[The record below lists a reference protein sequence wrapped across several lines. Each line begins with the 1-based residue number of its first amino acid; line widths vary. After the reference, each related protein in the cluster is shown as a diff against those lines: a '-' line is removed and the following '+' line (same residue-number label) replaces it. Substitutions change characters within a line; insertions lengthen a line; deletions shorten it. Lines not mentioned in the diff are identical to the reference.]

1 MGAATTKV
9 PIKRRTNLR
18 FGRLRLA
25 RQQSGRTHN
34 HTARAV
40 PTLWYLFFDKRG
52 LDWMGHRRRP
62 EALECGDRFALHAI
76 NRRRT
81 RLGHTS
87 VYQHIAS
94 AALPEPAAKLRRLET
109 NLAQNKEQRLMRV
122 QRIDRPR
129 NSVDPNIITRH
140 VSSSRYPSADAIHP
154 SENDHLSPN
163 HHKSRSKQSCFLT
176 ATFDDLLRT
185 ITIMPQASLMLTH

>member
-1 MGAATTKV
+1 MSASLPRYRQHRAHNPHMDAATTKV

-25 RQQSGRTHN
+25 RQQSGRAHN

-62 EALECGDRFALHAI
+62 EALEGGDRFALYPI

-109 NLAQNKEQRLMRV
+109 NLAQDKEQRLMRV

-129 NSVDPNIITRH
+129 NSVDPNVITRH
-140 VSSSRYPSADAIHP
+140 VTSSRYPRPPPYIHP
-154 SENDHLSPN
+154 RMITLVQIAANRD
-163 HHKSRSKQSCFLT
+163 QSNLAF
-176 ATFDDLLRT
+176 
-185 ITIMPQASLMLTH
+185 